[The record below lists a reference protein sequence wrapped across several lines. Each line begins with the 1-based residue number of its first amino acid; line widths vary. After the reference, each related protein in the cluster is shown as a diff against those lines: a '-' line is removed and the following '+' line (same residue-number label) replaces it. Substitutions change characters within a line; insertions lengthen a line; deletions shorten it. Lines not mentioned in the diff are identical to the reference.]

1 MLTKTTFARILA
13 AQDMTYNLK
22 ATYNLQ
28 YVHVDFLFILALTTY
43 CYVQFMVTIRAFGL
57 ITQKD
62 STQLAIIGIYPH
74 LTTF

>member
-28 YVHVDFLFILALTTY
+28 YVHVDFLFILALTTD
-43 CYVQFMVTIRAFGL
+43 CYI
-57 ITQKD
+57 
-62 STQLAIIGIYPH
+62 
-74 LTTF
+74 